1 MTDPFD
7 GRQDNKKITKP
18 KKNSWFKRLLN
29 QDKNIEEIDITDI
42 RDDLMQAMAQGA
54 MEVDT
59 VEMIEGVI
67 NVADLTVRDI
77 MIPRANIVTLHGN
90 QTVQEMLEVIIE
102 SGHSRFP
109 VLGADHEEIIG
120 ILLSKDLLK
129 HFNQADIQV
138 SSLLRK
144 PQYVSE
150 EKSVNALLRDFKL
163 NRAHLALVLDEY
175 GLLSGIVTIE
185 DVLEEIVGEIDDEHD
200 KTLESPI
207 REIEPNVYM
216 VNAMVPI
223 EAFNQAFGT
232 HFDDEEADAIGGI
245 IMMYLGRLPKDNEV
259 IVISGLSF
267 VVMPFNGKRLE
278 MLEVTKLNP

>member
-1 MTDPFD
+1 MTDPSD
-7 GRQDNKKITKP
+7 SKQDNKKNTKP
-18 KKNSWFKRLLN
+18 HKNSWFKRLLN
-29 QDKNIEEIDITDI
+29 QDKTIEEIDIADI
-42 RDDLMQAMAQGA
+42 REDLMQAMAQGA

-77 MIPRANIVTLHGN
+77 MIPRANIVTLQEN
-90 QTVQEMLEVIIE
+90 QTVQEMLEIITE

-109 VLGADHEEIIG
+109 VLGADHEEVVG

-129 HFNQADIQV
+129 HFNQTDIKV
-138 SSLLRK
+138 ASLLRT
-144 PQYVSE
+144 PQYESE
-150 EKSVNALLRDFKL
+150 EKSVNALLRDFKS

-207 REIEPNVYM
+207 REIEPNVYI

-245 IMMYLGRLPKDNEV
+245 IMMHLGRLPKDNEV

-278 MLEVTKLNP
+278 MLEVTKLSH